1 MITRGSRLRPSRW
14 PFHAMCGAVL
24 FDACEMAVLVLS
36 FYLSV
41 FFSCALLC
49 PSSCLCFFASCAPA
63 RAFAFLS
70 FPRYLPIAV
79 AGPLFQLVADMWDRN
94 SRRGSRKTIITSLS
108 VRGAVWSES
117 VVCRPGW
124 GLECVSVM
132 AAKSR
137 LNAAVLLSCTSA
149 EEAGRSKFTTPTAKP
164 IISTTES
171 SPAYT

>member
-1 MITRGSRLRPSRW
+1 MFFLFIFQSFFLV
-14 PFHAMCGAVL
+14 PF
-24 FDACEMAVLVLS
+24 
-36 FYLSV
+36 
-41 FFSCALLC
+41 LC
-49 PSSCLCFFASCAPA
+49 PSSCLCFFASCAPV
-63 RAFAFLS
+63 RVFAFLVS
-70 FPRYLPIAV
+70 TISAYRCCRTLVSVGGRYVGQEQQEGQP
-79 AGPLFQLVADMWDRN
+79 Q
-94 SRRGSRKTIITSLS
+94 TIITSLS

-137 LNAAVLLSCTSA
+137 LNAAAAAVLLSCTSA
-149 EEAGRSKFTTPTAKP
+149 EEAGRSKFTTTTAKP